1 VRIVI
6 LSLVFFT
13 FMFLL
18 GAQEQSSVANA
29 PAKDPAP
36 VQKSFTQAQLE
47 QLVAPVALYPDNLLA
62 QVLAASTYPVD
73 VTAAARWVK
82 KNPSLS
88 QGDIKTEL
96 KSKKWDPSVQ
106 GLVFFPD
113 LLSKMNDNLD
123 WTKDLGDAFLDQQK
137 DVMDTIQSMRSKAK
151 DSGALKSDANQKVTT
166 TQEGQIQIESANP
179 EVVYVNNY
187 IPSDSY
193 GSWNNGI
200 SYDYPNVIVAPSW
213 PGGYYGASWALAYR
227 CAWNNGYIS
236 NNNSSYFANQGNYN
250 ANNLANKQWSHDQY
264 SSANAAQTA
273 TQAAKQTGN
282 TVITDIQGVET
293 GGPSW
298 SDVAAAAKNR
308 QNPDRSPVAATAVAK
323 NLQDT
328 GRSPVAAK
336 ANAFA
341 STQSSGDAE
350 RAYSDRGYTSRS
362 NSTSVSNRSASSVS
376 RPPASRSGGGAARGG
391 GGGGRR

>member
-1 VRIVI
+1 MRIIV

-18 GAQEQSSVANA
+18 GAQEQPAGAVANQA
-29 PAKDPAP
+29 VPAA
-36 VQKSFTQAQLE
+36 VQKQFTQAQLE

-62 QVLAASTYPVD
+62 QVLAASTYPAD
-73 VTAAARWVK
+73 VVAAARWVK

-88 QGDIKTEL
+88 QGDVKTEL

-137 DVMDTIQSMRSKAK
+137 DVMDSIQTMRTKAK
-151 DSGALKSDANQKVTT
+151 EAGKLNSDANQKVTT

-193 GSWNNGI
+193 GSWNSGNQ
-200 SYDYPNVIVAPSW
+200 YDYPNVIVAPSW

-236 NNNSSYFANQGNYN
+236 HYNNDYFAYQGKYN
-250 ANNLANKQWSHDQY
+250 ANNLAGKQWSHAQAAT
-264 SSANAAQTA
+264 ANAAQS
-273 TQAAKQTGN
+273 GN
-282 TVITDIQGVET
+282 TVLTDTQGIET
-293 GGPSW
+293 GAPSW

-308 QNPDRSPVAATAVAK
+308 QGSDRSPVAATAAAN
-323 NLQDT
+323 NLQNQDRAT
-328 GRSPVAAK
+328 AAVQAK
-336 ANAFA
+336 DKTFPNA
-341 STQSSGDAE
+341 QSNGNLE

-362 NSTSVSNRSASSVS
+362 NSTSVSNRSTSSVS
-376 RPPASRSGGGAARGG
+376 RPTASRASGGTAKGAAARGG
-391 GGGGRR
+391 GGSGRR